1 MSFCNDHRPVNEKP
15 PYRRWSRDGKVKTPL
30 MTRKFTQQS
39 IWPVSVFGLG
49 FLLLIMGLSGVA
61 NIQETRR
68 IHGQILLVEDNYRQ
82 VETLVEGI
90 RADTSR
96 VAMLRRD
103 RLLDSRVPGP
113 YSSQLAVVRSKAQ
126 SSLDQLR
133 ALRQQQESKA
143 FEGLASALRSY
154 LDMVAAEFRESPPA
168 GTKPELV
175 NDRLGAQTMT
185 IFAVAEELRQLNEE
199 NFESRRRSLTHSVE
213 ALQNDIWE
221 TILTAL
227 FVSAVIAAASIFRIT
242 SLEKET
248 ADHQK
253 ATEQTKE
260 RLRHLSQQLVSSQE
274 QERKVL
280 SRELHDEIGQL
291 LTALRMELGNL
302 ERSRAG
308 DGADWAPH
316 LEQAKKLAESTLRTT
331 RDIAMGLRPAMLDVL
346 GLGPALEW
354 QAREYSRRY
363 KTPIQLEVAGDLND
377 LPDPHRTYLYRIVQ
391 EGLTNCARHAQA
403 KNIKVRLED
412 ENGQLA
418 VTVED
423 DGVGFDQQDG
433 GVVYGLGLLGMTER
447 VRELCGKIAIKS
459 EQGKGTRIEV
469 LLPRESEKK

>member
-1 MSFCNDHRPVNEKP
+1 VTK
-15 PYRRWSRDGKVKTPL
+15 
-30 MTRKFTQQS
+30 KFTQQS

-68 IHGQILLVEDNYRQ
+68 IHEQILAVEDNYRQ
-82 VETLVEGI
+82 VENLVEGI
-90 RADTSR
+90 RSDTSR
-96 VAMLRRD
+96 VAVLRRD
-103 RLLDSRVPGP
+103 RLLDTKGPGSS
-113 YSSQLAVVRSKAQ
+113 YSSQLAGVRTKTEA
-126 SSLDQLR
+126 SLVQLR

-154 LDMVAAEFRESPPA
+154 LDVVSAEFQQNPPVRA
-168 GTKPELV
+168 KIELL
-175 NDRLGAQTMT
+175 NDQPGAQSMT
-185 IFAVAEELRQLNEE
+185 IFAVAEDLGKLNEE
-199 NFESRRRSLTHSVE
+199 NFESRRRALTKSVE

-242 SLEKET
+242 SLEKES
-248 ADHQK
+248 AEQQK
-253 ATEQTKE
+253 ATEQAEE

-291 LTALRMELGNL
+291 LTALRMELGNM
-302 ERSRAG
+302 ERARAAS
-308 DGADWAPH
+308 GAEQDPH
-316 LEQAKKLAESTLRTT
+316 LDQAKKLAESTLRTT

-363 KTPIQLEVAGDLND
+363 NTPIQLEVAGDLKD
-377 LPDPHRTYLYRIVQ
+377 LPDRHRTYLYRIVQ

-403 KNIKVRLED
+403 KNIKVRVQD
-412 ENGQLA
+412 QNGQLA
-418 VTVED
+418 VTLED
-423 DGVGFDQQDG
+423 DGVGFDQDG

-447 VRELCGKIAIKS
+447 VRELCGKIAIRS
-459 EQGKGTRIEV
+459 EVGKGTRLEV
-469 LLPRESEKK
+469 LLPRERS

>member
-1 MSFCNDHRPVNEKP
+1 
-15 PYRRWSRDGKVKTPL
+15 
-30 MTRKFTQQS
+30 MTKKFTQQS

-68 IHGQILLVEDNYRQ
+68 IHEQILAVEDNYRQ
-82 VETLVEGI
+82 VENLVEGI
-90 RADTSR
+90 RSDTSR
-96 VAMLRRD
+96 VAVLRRD
-103 RLLDSRVPGP
+103 RLLDAKGLGP
-113 YSSQLAVVRSKAQ
+113 SYSSQLAGVRSKTEAA
-126 SSLDQLR
+126 LVQLR

-143 FEGLASALRSY
+143 FEGLANALRSY
-154 LDMVAAEFRESPPA
+154 LDMVAAEFQQASPA
-168 GTKPELV
+168 GAKPELLS
-175 NDRLGAQTMT
+175 DQPGAESMT
-185 IFAVAEELRQLNEE
+185 IFAVAEDLGKLNEE
-199 NFESRRRSLTHSVE
+199 NFESRRRALTKSVE

-242 SLEKET
+242 SLEKES
-248 ADHQK
+248 AEHQR
-253 ATEQTKE
+253 ATEEAEE

-291 LTALRMELGNL
+291 LTALRMELGNM
-302 ERSRAG
+302 ERARATA
-308 DGADWAPH
+308 GADQDPH
-316 LEQAKKLAESTLRTT
+316 LDQAKKLAETTLRTT

-363 KTPIQLEVAGDLND
+363 KTPIQLEVAGDLKD
-377 LPDPHRTYLYRIVQ
+377 LPDRHRTYLYRIVQ

-403 KNIKVRLED
+403 KNIKVRVQD

-418 VTVED
+418 VTLED
-423 DGVGFDQQDG
+423 DGVGFDQHG

-447 VRELCGKIAIKS
+447 VRELCGKIAIQS
-459 EQGKGTRIEV
+459 EPGKGTRLEV
-469 LLPRESEKK
+469 LLPLERG